1 MTAAEIQ
8 AKIDELESAHVA
20 AGLVQTDSISD
31 RSTTFLSA
39 KDQAEKIAY
48 WRRRLAAATG
58 GSTRYATT
66 DKGV

>member
-1 MTAAEIQ
+1 MTAAEIE
-8 AKIDELESAHVA
+8 AIITTLESGHA
-20 AGLVQTDSISD
+20 ASGMVQSDSISD

-48 WRRRLAAATG
+48 WRRRLAAVTT

-66 DKGV
+66 RKGV